1 MLYLSSQGCLGKLED
16 WYQEQYIVILLALF
30 VIALFKL
37 GLLLST
43 IFSCVRLKRQ
53 RRNIHA
59 YIMKSIDN
67 KTNENIYEYKTN
79 ESKMG
84 SLPEEPITAKY
95 VQPNNYYSP
104 RVRNPRIFYNRPN
117 EMVWELATE
126 INALERKLERFS
138 DYLYKHQADSIMWL
152 VLRCRFPFD
161 WEVKLY
167 YSTK

>member
-1 MLYLSSQGCLGKLED
+1 
-16 WYQEQYIVILLALF
+16 
-30 VIALFKL
+30 
-37 GLLLST
+37 
-43 IFSCVRLKRQ
+43 
-53 RRNIHA
+53 
-59 YIMKSIDN
+59 MKSIDN

-138 DYLYKHQADSIMWL
+138 DYLYKHQADSIMW
-152 VLRCRFPFD
+152 
-161 WEVKLY
+161 
-167 YSTK
+167 